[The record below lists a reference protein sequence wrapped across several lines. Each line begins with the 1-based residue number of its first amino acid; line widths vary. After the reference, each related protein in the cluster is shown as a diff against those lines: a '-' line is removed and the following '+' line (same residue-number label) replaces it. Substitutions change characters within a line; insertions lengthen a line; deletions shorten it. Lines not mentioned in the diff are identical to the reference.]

1 MLSYLIM
8 AVEKRIKSEKWTQQQ
23 AADVMGVTQPRISDL
38 MRHKIDL
45 FSIDALVSMA
55 WKAGLQLTVGLKPPK
70 A

>member
-55 WKAGLQLTVGLKPPK
+55 GKAGLQLTVGLKPPK